1 MGAYDNPAQ
10 LVDRQSGQMI
20 GKAIASIGQNIAS
33 GMVNAEK
40 IKAKGLAE
48 YKKTQEAN
56 NLITTTQDLLATTR
70 SNDINQIL
78 TDSGMKGPDIEQF
91 QKSIAGSL
99 TSYKEALVRVNQ
111 NAKKRNYKG
120 KDEDFETIRRSE
132 KFYKNLPSLL
142 ESNQA
147 AMFAAKEAYAS
158 GESAS
163 DSNPLFRNL
172 VGVGDRTAEGSLG
185 YSLVIN
191 PTTGDYD
198 MNMIATGPGIK
209 QTNEILA
216 GDEYKIPTNFDHNDF
231 KQSKGEEFNFEG
243 EGSDNNL
250 VFPDTD
256 GVVSG
261 LLDSSKKGKG
271 PGGTM
276 TSTDSFFD
284 PSFSGSGQVSGE
296 VYEEEKDNDSYT
308 VSMTELANTYN
319 NPDNENNNRFYSTKL
334 NVDNSIMKVWEA
346 KGLDSEN
353 KTGDGTPF
361 IGGTTNLQPQYN
373 SEPISTKT
381 QSKTVKGGYT
391 TQDVTVP
398 KSEELYALSIDAASR
413 QWNDISTRP
422 NGNKTL
428 QSIILNDPD
437 VTQKDGKYYYNV
449 KGAPGSGVM
458 YTTNADLRDSNGG
471 LTKDETQVEILLPEF
486 NVDDENPNS
495 YTQDSET
502 SIQNYLT
509 HKAFLLTG
517 ALTPPKVIPGSQES
531 FEPEQVEDKPTNQF
545 EPMISDLNRFTGT
558 TLSMDEV
565 ISNIN
570 TFEPDGTKAFNTKD
584 ALNFYRK
591 GLKNMNEEEKLE
603 VQGMINQLES
613 MEIKNKDNNV
623 TGYKPG
629 VFIYYEDDK
638 RLSRM
643 GGFGE
648 KDNRISKQTYANKIT
663 NRFDTMTEQK
673 DYRVGFIEGTAQSPT
688 QIAAQLKMAERGLKI
703 SESKEEKA
711 KYERQIKELKALQ

>member
-56 NLITTTQDLLATTR
+56 NLITTTQELKATTR
-70 SNDINQIL
+70 SNDINQVL

-147 AMFAAKEAYAS
+147 ALLAAKEAYAS

-185 YSLVIN
+185 YNLVIN

-209 QTNEILA
+209 QTNKILA
-216 GDEYKIPTNFDHNDF
+216 GDEYKIPTNFDHGDF
-231 KQSKGEEFNFEG
+231 QESKDDKFAYGNEG
-243 EGSDNNL
+243 TDNKL
-250 VFPDTD
+250 VFP
-256 GVVSG
+256 G
-261 LLDSSKKGKG
+261 LDDEGRG

-276 TSTDSFFD
+276 TSKDYFYD
-284 PSFSGSGQVSGE
+284 PNMTFSGRVSGE
-296 VYEEEKDNDSYT
+296 VYEEEKEYSNSYT

-346 KGLDSEN
+346 KGLDKEN

-381 QSKTVKGGYT
+381 RSKTVKGGYT
-391 TQDVTVP
+391 TQDITVP
-398 KSEELYALSIDAASR
+398 KSEELYTLSIDAASR

-458 YTTNADLRDSNGG
+458 YTTNADLRDSNGD
-471 LTKDETQVEILLPEF
+471 LTEDETQVEILLPEF
-486 NVDDENPNS
+486 NVDDKNPNS

-531 FEPEQVEDKPTNQF
+531 FEPENVETKPTNQF
-545 EPMISDLNRFTGT
+545 KPMISDLNRFTGT

-584 ALNFYRK
+584 ALSFYRK
-591 GLKNMNEEEKLE
+591 GLKNMNEEDKLE

-613 MEIKNKDNNV
+613 MEIKDKNDNV

-629 VFIYYEDDK
+629 VFIYYEDEK
-638 RLSRM
+638 KLSRM
-643 GGFGE
+643 NGFGKE
-648 KDNRISKQTYANKIT
+648 DNRISKQTYANKIT

-673 DYRVGFIEGTAQSPT
+673 DYRVGFIEGTAQNPT

>member
-56 NLITTTQDLLATTR
+56 NLITTTQDLKATTR

-99 TSYKEALVRVNQ
+99 TGYKEALVRVNQ

-147 AMFAAKEAYAS
+147 ALLAAKEAYAS

-185 YSLVIN
+185 YNLVIN

-198 MNMIATGPGIK
+198 MNMIATGPGVK
-209 QTNEILA
+209 QTNKILA
-216 GDEYKIPTNFDHNDF
+216 GDEYKIPTNFDANDF
-231 KQSKGEEFNFEG
+231 QQSEDGKLVHKGRERG
-243 EGSDNNL
+243 NNL
-250 VFPDTD
+250 VFP
-256 GVVSG
+256 G
-261 LLDSSKKGKG
+261 LGEEG
-271 PGGTM
+271 RGQGGTM
-276 TSTDSFFD
+276 TSKDSFYD
-284 PSFSGSGQVSGE
+284 PNKTFSGYVSGE
-296 VYEEEKDNDSYT
+296 VYEEEKEYSNSYT

-391 TQDVTVP
+391 TQDITVP
-398 KSEELYALSIDAASR
+398 KSEELYTLSIDAASR

-486 NVDDENPNS
+486 NVDDKNPNS

-531 FEPEQVEDKPTNQF
+531 FEPEKVEDKPTNQF

-558 TLSMDEV
+558 TMSMNEV

-570 TFEPDGTKAFNTKD
+570 TFEPDGTRAFNTKD

-591 GLKNMNEEEKLE
+591 GLKNASDDEKLE

-613 MEIKNKDNNV
+613 MEIKNENGNV

-643 GGFGE
+643 DGFGE

-673 DYRVGFIEGTAQSPT
+673 DYRVGFIEGTAQGPT
-688 QIAAQLKMAERGLKI
+688 QIAAQLKMAERGLRI
-703 SESKEEKA
+703 ADSKEEKA

>member
-56 NLITTTQDLLATTR
+56 NLITTTQELKATTR
-70 SNDINQIL
+70 SNDINQVL

-147 AMFAAKEAYAS
+147 ALLAAKEAYAS

-185 YSLVIN
+185 YNLVIN

-209 QTNEILA
+209 QTNKILA
-216 GDEYKIPTNFDHNDF
+216 GDEYKIPTNFDHGDF
-231 KQSKGEEFNFEG
+231 QESKDDKFAYGNEG
-243 EGSDNNL
+243 TDNSL
-250 VFPDTD
+250 VFP
-256 GVVSG
+256 GSKF
-261 LLDSSKKGKG
+261 LDAEGKG
-271 PGGTM
+271 SGGTM
-276 TSTDSFFD
+276 TSKDYFED
-284 PSFSGSGQVSGE
+284 PNMTFSGRVSGE
-296 VYEEEKDNDSYT
+296 VYEEEKEYSNSYT

-346 KGLDSEN
+346 KGLDKEN

-381 QSKTVKGGYT
+381 RSKTVKGGYT
-391 TQDVTVP
+391 TQDITVP
-398 KSEELYALSIDAASR
+398 KSEELYTLSIDAASR

-458 YTTNADLRDSNGG
+458 YTTNADLRDSNGD
-471 LTKDETQVEILLPEF
+471 LTEDETQVEILLPEF
-486 NVDDENPNS
+486 NVDDKNPNS

-531 FEPEQVEDKPTNQF
+531 FEPENVETKPTNQF
-545 EPMISDLNRFTGT
+545 KPMISDLNRFTGT

-584 ALNFYRK
+584 ALSFYRK
-591 GLKNMNEEEKLE
+591 GLKNMNEEDKLE

-613 MEIKNKDNNV
+613 MEIKDKNDNV

-629 VFIYYEDDK
+629 VFIYYEDEK
-638 RLSRM
+638 KLSRM
-643 GGFGE
+643 NGFGKE
-648 KDNRISKQTYANKIT
+648 DNRISKQTYANKIT

-673 DYRVGFIEGTAQSPT
+673 DYRVGFIEGTAQNPT

>member
-48 YKKTQEAN
+48 YKKTEEAN
-56 NLITTTQDLLATTR
+56 NLITTSQELKATTR
-70 SNDINQIL
+70 SNDINQVL

-147 AMFAAKEAYAS
+147 ALLAAKEAYAS

-185 YSLVIN
+185 YNLVIN

-198 MNMIATGPGIK
+198 MNMIATGPGVK
-209 QTNEILA
+209 QTNKILA
-216 GDEYKIPTNFDHNDF
+216 GDEYKIPTNFDANDF
-231 KQSKGEEFNFEG
+231 KQSEDDKFVLKGEG
-243 EGSDNNL
+243 ADNNL
-250 VFPDTD
+250 VFPIL
-256 GVVSG
+256 GEEG
-261 LLDSSKKGKG
+261 RGQ
-271 PGGTM
+271 GGTM
-276 TSTDSFFD
+276 TSTDSFYD
-284 PSFSGSGQVSGE
+284 PNMTFSGQVSGE
-296 VYEEEKDNDSYT
+296 VYEEEKEYSNSYT

-346 KGLDSEN
+346 KGLDKEN

-391 TQDVTVP
+391 TQDITVP
-398 KSEELYALSIDAASR
+398 KSEELYTLSIDAASR

-458 YTTNADLRDSNGG
+458 YTTNADLRDSNGD
-471 LTKDETQVEILLPEF
+471 LTEDETQVEILLPEF
-486 NVDDENPNS
+486 NVDDKNPNS

-531 FEPEQVEDKPTNQF
+531 FEPENVETKPTNQF
-545 EPMISDLNRFTGT
+545 KPMISDLNRFTGT

-584 ALNFYRK
+584 ALSFYRK
-591 GLKNMNEEEKLE
+591 GLKTMNEADKLD

-613 MEIKNKDNNV
+613 MEMKDKNDNV

-629 VFIYYEDDK
+629 VFIYYEDEK
-638 RLSRM
+638 KLSRM
-643 GGFGE
+643 NGFGKE
-648 KDNRISKQTYANKIT
+648 DNRISKQTYANKIT

-673 DYRVGFIEGTAQSPT
+673 DYRVGFIEGTAQNPT

>member
-33 GMVNAEK
+33 GMANAEK

-48 YKKTQEAN
+48 YKKTEEAN
-56 NLITTTQDLLATTR
+56 NLITTSQELKATTR
-70 SNDINQIL
+70 SNDINQVL

-99 TSYKEALVRVNQ
+99 TGYKEALVRVNQ

-147 AMFAAKEAYAS
+147 ALLAAKEAYAS

-185 YSLVIN
+185 YNLVIN

-198 MNMIATGPGIK
+198 MNMIATGPGVK
-209 QTNEILA
+209 QTNKILA
-216 GDEYKIPTNFDHNDF
+216 GDEYKIPTNFDHGDF
-231 KQSKGEEFNFEG
+231 QQSKDDKLAYGNEG
-243 EGSDNNL
+243 TDNDL
-250 VFPDTD
+250 VFP
-256 GVVSG
+256 G
-261 LLDSSKKGKG
+261 LGQEG
-271 PGGTM
+271 RGQGGTM
-276 TSTDSFFD
+276 TSKDYFYD
-284 PSFSGSGQVSGE
+284 PNMTFSGRVSGE
-296 VYEEEKDNDSYT
+296 VYEEEKEYSNSYT

-346 KGLDSEN
+346 KGLDKEN

-391 TQDVTVP
+391 TQDITVP
-398 KSEELYALSIDAASR
+398 KSEELYTLSIDAASR

-486 NVDDENPNS
+486 NVDDKNPNS

-531 FEPEQVEDKPTNQF
+531 FEPEESKDKPTNQF
-545 EPMISDLNRFTGT
+545 EPMISDLNRFVGT
-558 TLSMDEV
+558 TMSTAQV
-565 ISNIN
+565 ISNVN
-570 TFEPDGTKAFNTKD
+570 EFEPDGTKAFNTKD
-584 ALNFYRK
+584 ALTYYKDMMSKMDDTTKAKYVGTRDQ
-591 GLKNMNEEEKLE
+591 MEKD
-603 VQGMINQLES
+603 VKAGI
-613 MEIKNKDNNV
+613 NNV
-623 TGYKPG
+623 YFGIPG
-629 VFIYYEDDK
+629 GQLDLMQGFED
-638 RLSRM
+638 
-643 GGFGE
+643 G
-648 KDNRISKQTYANKIT
+648 RINKQTYANKIT

-703 SESKEEKA
+703 ADSKEEKA

>member
-56 NLITTTQDLLATTR
+56 NLITTTQDLKATTR

-99 TSYKEALVRVNQ
+99 TGYKEALVRVNQ

-147 AMFAAKEAYAS
+147 ALLAAKEAYAS

-185 YSLVIN
+185 YNLVIN

-198 MNMIATGPGIK
+198 MNMIATGPGVK
-209 QTNEILA
+209 QTNKILA
-216 GDEYKIPTNFDHNDF
+216 GDEYKIPTNFDANDF
-231 KQSKGEEFNFEG
+231 QQSEDGKLVHKGRERG
-243 EGSDNNL
+243 NNL
-250 VFPDTD
+250 VFP
-256 GVVSG
+256 G
-261 LLDSSKKGKG
+261 LGEEG
-271 PGGTM
+271 RGQGGTM
-276 TSTDSFFD
+276 TSKDSFYD
-284 PSFSGSGQVSGE
+284 PNKTFSGYVSGE
-296 VYEEEKDNDSYT
+296 VYEEEKEYSNSYT

-346 KGLDSEN
+346 KGLDKEN

-391 TQDVTVP
+391 TQDITVP
-398 KSEELYALSIDAASR
+398 KSEELYTLSIDAASR

-486 NVDDENPNS
+486 NVDDKNPNS

-531 FEPEQVEDKPTNQF
+531 FEPEKVEDKPTNQF

-558 TLSMDEV
+558 TMSMNEV

-570 TFEPDGTKAFNTKD
+570 TFEPDGTRAFNTKD

-591 GLKNMNEEEKLE
+591 GLKNASDDEKLE

-613 MEIKNKDNNV
+613 MEIKNENGNV

-643 GGFGE
+643 DGFGE

-673 DYRVGFIEGTAQSPT
+673 DYRVGFIEGTAQGPT
-688 QIAAQLKMAERGLKI
+688 QIAAQLKMAERGLRI
-703 SESKEEKA
+703 ADSKEEKA

>member
-48 YKKTQEAN
+48 YKKTEEAN
-56 NLITTTQDLLATTR
+56 NLITTSQELKATTR
-70 SNDINQIL
+70 SNDINQVL

-99 TSYKEALVRVNQ
+99 TGYKEALVRVNQ

-147 AMFAAKEAYAS
+147 ALLAAKEAYAS

-185 YSLVIN
+185 YNLVIN

-198 MNMIATGPGIK
+198 MNMIATGPGVK
-209 QTNEILA
+209 QTNKILA
-216 GDEYKIPTNFDHNDF
+216 GDEYKIPTNFDANDF
-231 KQSKGEEFNFEG
+231 QQSEDGKLVHKGLERG
-243 EGSDNNL
+243 NNL
-250 VFPDTD
+250 VFP
-256 GVVSG
+256 G
-261 LLDSSKKGKG
+261 LGEEG
-271 PGGTM
+271 RGQGGTM
-276 TSTDSFFD
+276 TSKDYFYDKNKT
-284 PSFSGSGQVSGE
+284 FSGYVSGE
-296 VYEEEKDNDSYT
+296 VYEEEKEYSNSYT

-346 KGLDSEN
+346 KGLDKEN

-391 TQDVTVP
+391 TQDITVP
-398 KSEELYALSIDAASR
+398 KSEELYTLSIDAASR

-458 YTTNADLRDSNGG
+458 YTTNADLRDSNGD
-471 LTKDETQVEILLPEF
+471 LTEDETQVEILLPEF
-486 NVDDENPNS
+486 NVDDKNPNS

-531 FEPEQVEDKPTNQF
+531 FEPEKVETKPTNQF
-545 EPMISDLNRFTGT
+545 KPMISDLNRFTGT

-584 ALNFYRK
+584 ALSFYRK
-591 GLKNMNEEEKLE
+591 GLKNMNEEDKLE

-613 MEIKNKDNNV
+613 MEMKDKNDNV

-629 VFIYYEDDK
+629 VFIYYEDEK
-638 RLSRM
+638 KLSRM
-643 GGFGE
+643 NGFG
-648 KDNRISKQTYANKIT
+648 KGDNRISKQTYANKIT

-673 DYRVGFIEGTAQSPT
+673 DYRVGFIEGTAQGPT
-688 QIAAQLKMAERGLKI
+688 QIAAQLKMAERGLRI
-703 SESKEEKA
+703 ADSKEEKA

>member
-56 NLITTTQDLLATTR
+56 NLITTTQDLKATTR

-147 AMFAAKEAYAS
+147 ALLAAKEAYAS

-185 YSLVIN
+185 YNLVIN

-198 MNMIATGPGIK
+198 MNMIATGPGVK
-209 QTNEILA
+209 QTNKILA
-216 GDEYKIPTNFDHNDF
+216 GDEYKIPTNFDANDF
-231 KQSKGEEFNFEG
+231 QQSEDGKLVHKGLERG
-243 EGSDNNL
+243 NNL
-250 VFPDTD
+250 VFP
-256 GVVSG
+256 G
-261 LLDSSKKGKG
+261 LGEEG
-271 PGGTM
+271 RGQGGTM
-276 TSTDSFFD
+276 TSKDYFYD
-284 PSFSGSGQVSGE
+284 PNKTFSGYVSGE
-296 VYEEEKDNDSYT
+296 VYEEEKEYSNSYT

-361 IGGTTNLQPQYN
+361 LGGTTNLQPQYN
-373 SEPISTKT
+373 SEPISTRT

-458 YTTNADLRDSNGG
+458 YTTNADLRDSNGD
-471 LTKDETQVEILLPEF
+471 LTEDETQVEILLPEF
-486 NVDDENPNS
+486 NVDDKNPNS

-531 FEPEQVEDKPTNQF
+531 FEPEEVETKPTNQF
-545 EPMISDLNRFTGT
+545 KPMISDLNRFTGT

-584 ALNFYRK
+584 ALSFYRK
-591 GLKNMNEEEKLE
+591 GLKNMNEEDKLD

-613 MEIKNKDNNV
+613 MEMKDGDDNV
-623 TGYKPG
+623 TGYEPG
-629 VFIYYEDDK
+629 VFIYYEDEK
-638 RLSRM
+638 KLSRM
-643 GGFGE
+643 NGFG
-648 KDNRISKQTYANKIT
+648 KGDNRISKQTYANKIT

-673 DYRVGFIEGTAQSPT
+673 DYRVGFIEGTAQNPT